1 MALKESALRMGAKV
15 HFRGEMMRKI
25 ALITV
30 LTLGVGLV
38 PAAFAQ
44 NHGEVGAFFD
54 YFRLHTT
61 DTNHYGVGGR
71 LSFNVHSNVQ
81 LEAEMAYDFARSFNE
96 GFTCTGTS
104 CTGTGG
110 TNRTRLRILHGL
122 FGPKL
127 QTGGEAVRAF
137 LTVKGGFI
145 NFRLDNRPATFG
157 TFTSSVDNLR
167 TDNVNGVVYPGGGV
181 EFYLGPI
188 GIRGEAGDEIYFNHG
203 AHNNLRV
210 AIGPNI
216 RF

>member
-1 MALKESALRMGAKV
+1 
-15 HFRGEMMRKI
+15 
-25 ALITV
+25 
-30 LTLGVGLV
+30 
-38 PAAFAQ
+38 
-44 NHGEVGAFFD
+44 
-54 YFRLHTT
+54 
-61 DTNHYGVGGR
+61 
-71 LSFNVHSNVQ
+71 
-81 LEAEMAYDFARSFNE
+81 MAYDFARSFNE

-157 TFTSSVDNLR
+157 TFSSSVDNLR

>member
-1 MALKESALRMGAKV
+1 MGAKV

-25 ALITV
+25 ALITIF
-30 LTLGVGLV
+30 TLGVGLV

-54 YFRLHTT
+54 Y
-61 DTNHYGVGGR
+61 
-71 LSFNVHSNVQ
+71 
-81 LEAEMAYDFARSFNE
+81 
-96 GFTCTGTS
+96 
-104 CTGTGG
+104 
-110 TNRTRLRILHGL
+110 
-122 FGPKL
+122 
-127 QTGGEAVRAF
+127 
-137 LTVKGGFI
+137 
-145 NFRLDNRPATFG
+145 FRLDNRPATFG

>member
-25 ALITV
+25 ALITIF
-30 LTLGVGLV
+30 TLGVGLV

-71 LSFNVHSNVQ
+71 LSFNVHPNVQ
-81 LEAEMAYDFARSFNE
+81 LEAEMAYDFARAFNE
-96 GFTCTGTS
+96 SFTSSGTGTANV
-104 CTGTGG
+104 T
-110 TNRTRLRILHGL
+110 RTRLRILHGL
-122 FGPKL
+122 FGPKI

-157 TFTSSVDNLR
+157 TFTSSVDSLR
-167 TDNVNGVVYPGGGV
+167 TSNVNAVLYPGGGV

-203 AHNNLRV
+203 AHSNLRV